1 MNQPFLN
8 SDLVFKRYN
17 RSDCVEFPVI
27 TGFSLFTITSNGSL
41 LPSNVM
47 LEGRN
52 FIKKLA
58 FGKNEQEDVC
68 YINNGVHNH
77 TVCMEIA
84 VNEGGAD
91 KLYTANFVIG
101 FKFHRSNMELLLN
114 EQAHLYELTVEQ
126 FLKNTLLKEELKV
139 SLTGLKT
146 DRANTNADI
155 QGYLSSKAKNIL
167 NEHNATLTNFS
178 IICEEKRDHEL
189 QIAEQNYNRFIF
201 EKELKEK
208 LLEAESQAERDGIA
222 RHYELEAHKKIQS
235 GEFNKKVILVDES
248 VDTQKIESSL
258 RLELLQIEGKAK
270 VKQAN
275 HVNYLIDIQSK
286 EEATLRE
293 LKAKKNT
300 KVTEIKTDDDIDE
313 AEHHSRLNRVN
324 RHGEMLSQVEK
335 SFPSSNAEP
344 ESKALAEINSE
355 PSYFLKKN
363 SISFDVLAESDF
375 CVKVNSFGSYF
386 WELLCEENKYVAGM
400 LQKKTLES
408 VSYGE
413 NYLLI
418 DSELKMLIS
427 VLKHLAK
434 QKCFKKGT
442 ECHIVFGKAKRSESK
457 FDKFRGAEF
466 NTKQRNSLLISVLQ
480 EHYFI
485 KAGTNHLDSKQARVL
500 TLRFTDNTFIKINLD
515 YGFGFWVKDSQ
526 RLQLTE
532 QGTLE
537 RLVNSAR
544 YDAEDVKEFNNV
556 NFDIVHHREVEFT
569 KITIDAWQLEVIKHS
584 QKIGLSDGI

>member
-1 MNQPFLN
+1 MNQPSLN

-52 FIKKLA
+52 LIKKLA

-77 TVCMEIA
+77 NVCMEIA

-167 NEHNATLTNFS
+167 DEHNATLTNFS

-258 RLELLQIEGKAK
+258 RLELLQIEGEAK

-324 RHGEMLSQVEK
+324 RHGEMLSQLEK

-344 ESKALAEINSE
+344 ESAESNLNTVLNNEKIDFDRFPKALKRFSE
-355 PSYFLKKN
+355 
-363 SISFDVLAESDF
+363 V
-375 CVKVNSFGSYF
+375 VNFPNADGPLCRSSEFGEYF
-386 WELLCEENKYVAGM
+386 W
-400 LQKKTLES
+400 KK
-408 VSYGE
+408 
-413 NYLLI
+413 LI
-418 DSELKMLIS
+418 DDCGELNFLLKNEKLHYIRYEDNYCNTIDQ
-427 VLKHLAK
+427 VAFLYQILKHLKHFDCYSKAFSETHLIFGYNRETK
-434 QKCFKKGT
+434 RGQLKPWGRNKLCDELFKKDGHLST
-442 ECHIVFGKAKRSESK
+442 SIKSKLHDRELALVFNNEAKIR
-457 FDKFRGAEF
+457 
-466 NTKQRNSLLISVLQ
+466 
-480 EHYFI
+480 I
-485 KAGTNHLDSKQARVL
+485 KL
-500 TLRFTDNTFIKINLD
+500 TFGL
-515 YGFGFWVKDSQ
+515 GFWMTKKVETPKDLIDTMQ
-526 RLQLTE
+526 APVDFKDVTPQLVE
-532 QGTLE
+532 
-537 RLVNSAR
+537 S
-544 YDAEDVKEFNNV
+544 VKEIDIPVYNQVHEKDTTASIWGYFP
-556 NFDIVHHREVEFT
+556 FDSN
-569 KITIDAWQLEVIKHS
+569 KL
-584 QKIGLSDGI
+584 